1 MATLVFDEGGS
12 MKKAMGKVTMV
23 CVCLALPL
31 MGSSRDAG
39 AQGGSVMTY
48 PRSGQSQD
56 QHDRDRMEC
65 SQSAIDSTAFDP
77 LFEAQWL
84 ARSQGQLHSSVTSP
98 APDASGPGA
107 VGGAAIGASMGA
119 IVGGI
124 SGDAGRGARIGA
136 TSGGLLGAGRR
147 GNRRQEQAQWERK
160 QAAQRQ
166 QESEQLQAQFDAGM
180 ANYERAFT
188 VCMRARDYE
197 AL

>member
-1 MATLVFDEGGS
+1 MNNSRYKLTII
-12 MKKAMGKVTMV
+12 

-31 MGSSRDAG
+31 VGPTRDAG
-39 AQGGSVMTY
+39 AQGGAVMTY

-65 SQSAIDSTAFDP
+65 SQSAIESTGFDP

-98 APDASGPGA
+98 TPGASGPGA
-107 VGGAAIGASMGA
+107 LGGAAIGATMGA
-119 IVGGI
+119 IGGGI
-124 SGDAGRGARIGA
+124 GGDAGRGARIGA
-136 TSGGLLGAGRR
+136 TTGGLLGAGRR
-147 GNRRQEQAQWERK
+147 GNRQQEQAQWERK

-166 QESEQLQAQFDAGM
+166 QESEQLQSQFDAGM
-180 ANYERAFT
+180 SNYERAFT

>member
-1 MATLVFDEGGS
+1 MNNTRCKL
-12 MKKAMGKVTMV
+12 TII

-31 MGSSRDAG
+31 VGSTRAAS

-48 PRSGQSQD
+48 PRAGQNQD

>member
-1 MATLVFDEGGS
+1 MN
-12 MKKAMGKVTMV
+12 KAMGKVTMV

-31 MGSSRDAG
+31 IGPSRDAG
-39 AQGGSVMTY
+39 AQGGAVMTY

-56 QHDRDRMEC
+56 QHDRDRTEC
-65 SQSAIDSTAFDP
+65 SQSAIDSTGFDP

-98 APDASGPGA
+98 APGAGGPGA
-107 VGGAAIGASMGA
+107 VGGAAIGATMGA

-160 QAAQRQ
+160 QTAQRQ
-166 QESEQLQAQFDAGM
+166 DESRQLQAQFDAGM
-180 ANYERAFT
+180 TNYERAFT

>member
-1 MATLVFDEGGS
+1 

-107 VGGAAIGASMGA
+107 VGGAAIGATMGA

-136 TSGGLLGAGRR
+136 TTGGLLGAGRR

>member
-1 MATLVFDEGGS
+1 MN
-12 MKKAMGKVTMV
+12 KIIGKVTTV

-31 MGSSRDAG
+31 IGPTRDAD
-39 AQGGSVMTY
+39 AQGGAVMTY
-48 PRSGQSQD
+48 PRAGQSQE

-65 SQSAIDSTAFDP
+65 SQSATDSTGFDP

-84 ARSQGQLHSSVTSP
+84 SRSQGQLHSSVTSP
-98 APDASGPGA
+98 APGDSGPGA
-107 VGGAAIGASMGA
+107 VGGAAIGATMGA

-124 SGDAGRGARIGA
+124 SGDAGRGASIGA
-136 TSGGLLGAGRR
+136 ASGGFLGAARR
-147 GNRRQEQAQWERK
+147 GNRRQEQAQWDRN

-166 QESEQLQAQFDAGM
+166 RESEQLQAEFDAGKS
-180 ANYERAFT
+180 NYERAFT

>member
-1 MATLVFDEGGS
+1 MN
-12 MKKAMGKVTMV
+12 KAIGKVTMV
-23 CVCLALPL
+23 CACLALALIGP
-31 MGSSRDAG
+31 SRDVD

-65 SQSAIDSTAFDP
+65 SQSAIDSTGFDP

-98 APDASGPGA
+98 APGASGPGA
-107 VGGAAIGASMGA
+107 VGGAALGAAMGA
-119 IVGGI
+119 IGGGI
-124 SGDAGRGARIGA
+124 GGDAGRGARIGA
-136 TSGGLLGAGRR
+136 TTGGLLGAGRR
-147 GNRRQEQAQWERK
+147 ANRQQEQAQWERN

-166 QESEQLQAQFDAGM
+166 NESQQLQAQFDAGM
-180 ANYERAFT
+180 TNYERAFT

>member
-1 MATLVFDEGGS
+1 MN
-12 MKKAMGKVTMV
+12 KAMGKVTMV

-31 MGSSRDAG
+31 IGPSRDAG
-39 AQGGSVMTY
+39 AQGGAVMK
-48 PRSGQSQD
+48 
-56 QHDRDRMEC
+56 
-65 SQSAIDSTAFDP
+65 
-77 LFEAQWL
+77 WL

-98 APDASGPGA
+98 APDAGGPGA
-107 VGGAAIGASMGA
+107 VGGAAIGATMGA

-160 QAAQRQ
+160 QTAQRQ
-166 QESEQLQAQFDAGM
+166 DESRQLQAQFDAGM
-180 ANYERAFT
+180 TNYERAFT

>member
-1 MATLVFDEGGS
+1 MS
-12 MKKAMGKVTMV
+12 KAIGKVTMI
-23 CVCLALPL
+23 CVCMALPL
-31 MGSSRDAG
+31 MGALRDAG
-39 AQGGSVMTY
+39 AQGGAVMTY

-65 SQSAIDSTAFDP
+65 SQSAIDSTGFDP

-107 VGGAAIGASMGA
+107 VGGAAIGASLGA
-119 IVGGI
+119 IAGGI
-124 SGDAGRGARIGA
+124 GGNAGRGARIGA

-166 QESEQLQAQFDAGM
+166 DESQQLQAQFDAGM

>member
-1 MATLVFDEGGS
+1 
-12 MKKAMGKVTMV
+12 MKKATTKVMMV

-31 MGSSRDAG
+31 AGPLRDAG
-39 AQGGSVMTY
+39 AQGGVVMTY
-48 PRSGQSQD
+48 PRAGQSQD

-65 SQSAIDSTAFDP
+65 SQSAIDNTGFDP

-98 APDASGPGA
+98 APGASGPGA
-107 VGGAAIGASMGA
+107 LGGAAIGATMGA

-124 SGDAGRGARIGA
+124 SGDAGRGASIGA
-136 TSGGLLGAGRR
+136 ASGGLLGAGRR
-147 GNRRQEQAQWERK
+147 GNRRQEQAQWDRN

-166 QESEQLQAQFDAGM
+166 RESDQLQAEFDAGM
-180 ANYERAFT
+180 SRYERAFT

>member
-1 MATLVFDEGGS
+1 MNKTI
-12 MKKAMGKVTMV
+12 GKVTMV

-31 MGSSRDAG
+31 MAALRDAG
-39 AQGGSVMTY
+39 AQGGAVMTY

-65 SQSAIDSTAFDP
+65 SQSAVDGTGFDP

-107 VGGAAIGASMGA
+107 VGGAAIGATMGA

-124 SGDAGRGARIGA
+124 SGDAGRGASIGA
-136 TSGGLLGAGRR
+136 ASGGLLGARRR

-166 QESEQLQAQFDAGM
+166 DESQQLQAQFDAGM
-180 ANYERAFT
+180 TNYERAFT

>member
-1 MATLVFDEGGS
+1 MN
-12 MKKAMGKVTMV
+12 KAIGKVTMV

-31 MGSSRDAG
+31 MGSLRDAG

-65 SQSAIDSTAFDP
+65 SQSAIDSTGFDP

-107 VGGAAIGASMGA
+107 VGGAAIGASLGA
-119 IVGGI
+119 IAGGI
-124 SGDAGRGARIGA
+124 GGDAGRGARIGA
-136 TSGGLLGAGRR
+136 TTGGLLGAGRR

-166 QESEQLQAQFDAGM
+166 DESQQLQAQFDAGM